1 MERIQKLIG
10 NSGVYS
16 RRKAEELIE
25 EGRVTKNGVVVKL
38 GEVATWN
45 DVIKIDGKKIKPNK
59 KYYYVIN
66 KPRGVISTTIDDKN
80 RPTVID
86 LIENAPK
93 GLHPIG
99 RLDYDTTG
107 LLILTTD
114 GEVTNL
120 LSNSTSKVPKTYI
133 VKTKD
138 RLTGKQIEQLSK
150 GVVINNVK
158 TKPAKVKS
166 LKREWSNNFIR
177 MTISE
182 GKYHQIKLMIEAVG
196 SKVIKLHRERIGN
209 MDVGI
214 LTSGV
219 YKKLSLEELKSNI
232 GLAYFEKDRGEKLEE
247 LRERT
252 KIMKRKNTWA
262 KAKPKKNSIKRK
274 PLKRTK
280 SKAK

>member
-10 NSGVYS
+10 NSGVCS
-16 RRKAEELIE
+16 RRKAEELILE
-25 EGRVTKNGVVVKL
+25 KRVTKNGEVVNL
-38 GEVATWN
+38 GDVATWN
-45 DVIKIDGKKIKPNK
+45 DIIQIDGKKIKPNK

-66 KPRGVISTTIDDKN
+66 KPRGVISSTVDDKN

-86 LIENAPK
+86 MIENAPK

-133 VKTKD
+133 VKTKE
-138 RLTGKQIEQLSK
+138 RLNYKQIEQLCN
-150 GVVINNVK
+150 GVIVNKVK
-158 TKPAKVKS
+158 TKPAKVRP

-177 MTISE
+177 ITITE

-196 SKVIKLHRERIGN
+196 SKVLKLHRERIGN

-214 LTSGV
+214 LKSGV
-219 YKKLSLEELKSNI
+219 YKKLTLEELKSNI
-232 GLAYFEKDRGEKLEE
+232 GLAYFEKDRSEKIAE
-247 LRERT
+247 LKERT

-262 KAKPKKNSIKRK
+262 KAKPKKNAIKRK
-274 PLKRTK
+274 PLKRQLK
-280 SKAK
+280 KR

>member
-1 MERIQKLIG
+1 MERIHKMIG
-10 NSGVYS
+10 NSGEYS
-16 RRKAEELIE
+16 RRKAEELIK
-25 EGRVTKNGVVVKL
+25 EGRVTKNGQVVDL
-38 GEVATWN
+38 GDVATWN
-45 DVIKIDGKKIKPNK
+45 DIIKIDGKKIKPNK

-66 KPRGVISTTIDDKN
+66 KPRGIICSTSDEKN
-80 RPTVID
+80 RNTVID

-138 RLTGKQIEQLSK
+138 KLTSKQLKQLSE
-150 GVVINNVK
+150 GVLINNVMSK
-158 TKPAKVKS
+158 KAKVKS
-166 LKREWSNNFIR
+166 LKRQWSQNFIKI
-177 MTISE
+177 TITE

-196 SKVIKLHRERIGN
+196 SKVLKLHRERIGN

-214 LTSGV
+214 LQSGI
-219 YKKLSLEELKSNI
+219 YKKLSLSELKANI
-232 GLAYFEKDRGEKLEE
+232 GLDYFEKDREEKLTT
-247 LRERT
+247 LREKTRV
-252 KIMKRKNTWA
+252 MKQKNKWA
-262 KAKPKKNSIKRK
+262 KAKPKKKKFVKK
-274 PLKRTK
+274 PKFKPTNVK
-280 SKAK
+280 